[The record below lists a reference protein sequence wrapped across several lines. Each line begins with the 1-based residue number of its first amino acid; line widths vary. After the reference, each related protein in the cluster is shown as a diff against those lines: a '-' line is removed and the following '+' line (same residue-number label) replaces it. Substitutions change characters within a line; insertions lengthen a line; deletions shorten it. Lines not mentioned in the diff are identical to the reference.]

1 MIWYSI
7 AVIIKDIKIL
17 ITVRYQVTPIP
28 VTKQVRA
35 LQVLV
40 RMEEGRHS
48 YGGYVKGQNHF
59 ESNLA
64 MTNKGCPPN
73 KSVSRCPPR
82 ETLKAVLME
91 IKMVIMVLFYK
102 DKEVERTY
110 LSRKRD
116 KLWFIITIN
125 AYG

>member
-1 MIWYSI
+1 MVLNRGHHQGHKNFNNSKVSGNTHSSYKTSQSTPSTG
-7 AVIIKDIKIL
+7 KDVRRQAL
-17 ITVRYQVTPIP
+17 IC
-28 VTKQVRA
+28 
-35 LQVLV
+35 
-40 RMEEGRHS
+40 
-48 YGGYVKGQNHF
+48 GQNHF